1 MNGIPRKVILHSI
14 SRYDEQHNFFLKR
27 LIDEKILLFC
37 TVGKDCELFH
47 DIMDELIVGDG
58 TTELDFDMIT
68 TWHPNETIEEVIEF
82 AKNFDIEG
90 INNEEIQVIEV

>member
-14 SRYDEQHNFFLKR
+14 SRYDEQHDFFLKR

>member
-14 SRYDEQHNFFLKR
+14 SRYEEQHDFFLKR

-68 TWHPNETIEEVIEF
+68 TWHPNETFEEVIEF

>member
-1 MNGIPRKVILHSI
+1 MNGITKKVILHST
-14 SRYDEQHNFFLKR
+14 SEFDEKYDFLLKR

-58 TTELDFDMIT
+58 ATELDFDMIT
-68 TWHPNETIEEVIEF
+68 TWHPDETIEEVIEF

-90 INNEEIQVIEV
+90 INNEEIQIIQV